1 MIKEIIAEVD
11 VSVDEFRTEE
21 LIDGLRV
28 RTLKESEVDKII
40 AVVRSYKFFK
50 KYEKD
55 MNDKNFDSFDDL
67 QKYEHYEKVK
77 DKYTLAE
84 FYERLPE

>member
-1 MIKEIIAEVD
+1 
-11 VSVDEFRTEE
+11 
-21 LIDGLRV
+21 
-28 RTLKESEVDKII
+28 
-40 AVVRSYKFFK
+40 
-50 KYEKD
+50 